1 MLAIGPALYTSAR
14 LGWRMLSALGGLET
28 VAIEPTLC
36 TSVMLSWGMN
46 GDLVG
51 TVGTRTA
58 YFGTL
63 ATFAFR
69 ERVYIIPHTVN
80 L

>member
-1 MLAIGPALYTSAR
+1 M
-14 LGWRMLSALGGLET
+14 
-28 VAIEPTLC
+28 AIEATLC

-69 ERVYIIPHTVN
+69 ERIDIIPHTVN